1 MELEELE
8 KKIDDNAE
16 KIIANMNKLHSHEEK
31 IEVNSKRIKEN
42 SFAMEL
48 LHQSKKTNQRL
59 FIVWLVTLIAFIGL
73 LGYTIYL
80 LNDIGVETTTQEVTQ
95 ENTDGTNN
103 FVGNDGDIIN
113 GKAENKAN

>member
-1 MELEELE
+1 MSIKDDIEKVQKKVNVIEEQ
-8 KKIDDNAE
+8 
-16 KIIANMNKLHSHEEK
+16 
-31 IEVNSKRIKEN
+31 

-59 FIVWLVTLIAFIGL
+59 FIVWLVTFIAFIGL

-80 LNDIGVETTTQEVTQ
+80 LNDIGVETTTQEVSQ